1 MARYAPEHKDA
12 TRRRMIE
19 TSGRRFKRDGF
30 DGAGIS
36 ALVADAGL
44 TNGAFYGHFASKD
57 ALIAT
62 VVAEQL
68 AAQVEAV
75 DALPL
80 GLDRWRPSCASTS
93 PRAPRRPGNGCP
105 SAALLDEISRQD
117 VATRQAYTDG
127 ARALIAAIER
137 HLEAAGTVGARDRA
151 IGLFTLLVSSLQLA
165 RAVTD
170 PQLSDQILSSA
181 YQNAMSIAGAS
192 PSPSHT
198 SPGVRMK
205 AFTVARY
212 GPDALQAARH
222 TRPGRGPARRA
233 RRRPSGQHQ
242 PAGQAGPQRRVQA
255 R

>member
-1 MARYAPEHKDA
+1 MARYAPEHKEA

-19 TSGRRFKRDGF
+19 TSSRRFKCDGF

-44 TNGAFYGHFASKD
+44 TNGAFYGHFASKS

-68 AAQVEAV
+68 AAQVTAV

-80 GLDRWRPSCASTS
+80 GLASVEAFVREYLS
-93 PRAPRRPGNGCP
+93 PAHRDDPGNGCP

-117 VATRQAYTDG
+117 LTIRQAYTDG
-127 ARALIAAIER
+127 AQALIAAIER
-137 HLEAAGTVGARDRA
+137 HLDAAGTVGAGDRA

-170 PQLSDQILSSA
+170 PELSDRVLSSA
-181 YQNAMSIAGAS
+181 YRNAMSLAGAS
-192 PSPSHT
+192 APPSSAPIQE
-198 SPGVRMK
+198 PE
-205 AFTVARY
+205 
-212 GPDALQAARH
+212 
-222 TRPGRGPARRA
+222 
-233 RRRPSGQHQ
+233 
-242 PAGQAGPQRRVQA
+242 
-255 R
+255 